1 MLTSASA
8 RGLPVPTPP
17 NLGFLCI
24 WLDSAG
30 CVADHPAMATPDVQR
45 LALEIE
51 RIGAR
56 ALPYAELHRALTDRI
71 RTVMRVDAACWHGLD
86 PDNVLLTT
94 ADPVELMAHGFL
106 TPETE
111 MIAAGAV
118 LASEYQRD
126 DVNSFASL
134 AGRRRPSAILS
145 ESTRGRP
152 ERSARY
158 QEFLAP
164 FGLPYELRAALV
176 TRGRA
181 WGGVIFHRT
190 ADSGDFTPTD
200 AEVMG
205 RLSRPIAEALRSSL
219 RFDAAR
225 RAGVRAPGLLVL
237 GPTDSVELQTPGT
250 DELLEL
256 LHGRDGAGAGVAS
269 TGVPRQVLIVAA
281 QTRAAAAEGRRPEP
295 LHVPTAAGWVT
306 LYGSVPS
313 GAAGRVAVA
322 IQGTPD
328 DEVARLRLEA
338 FGLSAREREVA
349 ALIAQGLDTATIAE
363 KLFISPWT
371 VQDHCKAIFE
381 KTGTGSR
388 RELRAL
394 VFFHDH
400 LPAIVVRTP
409 LDAGGHLDV
418 EEVAAGAG
426 VA

>member
-1 MLTSASA
+1 MDI
-8 RGLPVPTPP
+8 RGR
-17 NLGFLCI
+17 
-24 WLDSAG
+24 
-30 CVADHPAMATPDVQR
+30 VADHPAVTTVDVQR
-45 LALEIE
+45 LAGEIE

-71 RTVMRVDAACWHGLD
+71 RTVMHVDAACWHGLD

-94 ADPVELMAHGFL
+94 ADPVELLSTGIL

-118 LASEYQRD
+118 LASEYQRA
-126 DVNSFASL
+126 DVNTFASL

-145 ESTRGRP
+145 ETTRGRP

-158 QEFLAP
+158 QEFLEP
-164 FGLPYELRAALV
+164 FGVPYELRTALV
-176 TRGRA
+176 ARGRA

-190 ADSGDFTPTD
+190 AEAGDFTPED

-205 RLSRPIAEALRSSL
+205 RLSRPIAEALRNSL

-225 RAGVRAPGLLVL
+225 RAGARAPGLLVL
-237 GPTDSVELQTPGT
+237 DASDSVELQTPGT

-256 LHGRDGAGAGVAS
+256 LGGRDGGGGT
-269 TGVPRQVLIVAA
+269 TGGLPRQVLIVAV

-295 LHVPTAAGWVT
+295 LHVPTAGGWVT

-313 GAAGRVAVA
+313 GAPGRVAVA
-322 IQGTPD
+322 IQGTP
-328 DEVARLRLEA
+328 ESAAALLRLEA

-349 ALIAQGLDTATIAE
+349 TLIAQDLDTATIAE

-418 EEVAAGAG
+418 EEPGG
-426 VA
+426 G

>member
-1 MLTSASA
+1 MDA
-8 RGLPVPTPP
+8 
-17 NLGFLCI
+17 
-24 WLDSAG
+24 
-30 CVADHPAMATPDVQR
+30 QR
-45 LALEIE
+45 LAGEIE

-56 ALPYAELHRALTDRI
+56 ALPYTELHRQITDRL
-71 RTVMRVDAACWHGLD
+71 RPTMRIDAACWHGLD

-94 ADPVELMAHGFL
+94 ADPVELMANGFL

-126 DVNSFASL
+126 DVNTFASL

-145 ESTRGRP
+145 ETTRGRP

-164 FGLPYELRAALV
+164 FGLPFELRTALV
-176 TRGRA
+176 TKGRA

-190 ADSGDFTPTD
+190 ADSGDFTPAD
-200 AEVMG
+200 AELMG
-205 RLSRPIAEALRSSL
+205 KLSRPIAEALRNSL

-225 RAGVRAPGLLVL
+225 RAGPRAPGLLVL
-237 GPTDSVELQTPGT
+237 GPGDEIELQTPGT
-250 DELLEL
+250 DELLDL
-256 LHGRDGAGAGVAS
+256 LRDRDPVAR
-269 TGVPRQVLIVAA
+269 GMPRQVLIAA
-281 QTRAAAAEGRRPEP
+281 VQTRAAVADGRRPEP

-313 GAAGRVAVA
+313 GAPGRVAVA
-322 IQGTPD
+322 IQATPED
-328 DEVARLRLEA
+328 QAALLRLEA

-349 ALIAQGLDTATIAE
+349 TLIAQDLDTATIAE
-363 KLFISPWT
+363 RLFISPWT

-400 LPAIVVRTP
+400 LPAIAVRTP
-409 LDAGGHLDV
+409 LDAGGHL
-418 EEVAAGAG
+418 EVSDTEVGRA
-426 VA
+426 

>member
-1 MLTSASA
+1 
-8 RGLPVPTPP
+8 
-17 NLGFLCI
+17 
-24 WLDSAG
+24 
-30 CVADHPAMATPDVQR
+30 MAAPDVHR
-45 LALEIE
+45 LALDIE
-51 RIGAR
+51 RLGTR
-56 ALPYAELHRALTDRI
+56 ALPYTELHREMAARI

-94 ADPVELMAHGFL
+94 ADPVELMAEGFL

-111 MIAAGAV
+111 MVAAGAV
-118 LASEYQRD
+118 LASEYQRE
-126 DVNSFASL
+126 DVNAFATL
-134 AGRRRPSAILS
+134 AARRRPSAILS

-158 QEFLAP
+158 REFLAP
-164 FGLPYELRAALV
+164 FGLPFELRTALV

-190 ADSGDFTPTD
+190 ADSGDFTPAD
-200 AEVMG
+200 AEVMA
-205 RLSRPIAEALRSSL
+205 RLSRPIAEALRNSL

-250 DELLEL
+250 DELLAL
-256 LHGRDGAGAGVAS
+256 LVGRDGAARMGAGVGSGAAS
-269 TGVPRQVLIVAA
+269 VPRQVLIVAA

-295 LHVPTAAGWVT
+295 LHVPTAAGWVS

-322 IQGTPD
+322 IQGTPET
-328 DEVARLRLEA
+328 EVARLRLEA

-349 ALIAQGLDTATIAE
+349 ALIAQDLDTAAIAE

-371 VQDHCKAIFE
+371 VQDHCKAIFA

-400 LPAIVVRTP
+400 LPAIAVRTP

-418 EEVAAGAG
+418 EDAVVVVVAR
-426 VA
+426 

>member
-1 MLTSASA
+1 
-8 RGLPVPTPP
+8 
-17 NLGFLCI
+17 
-24 WLDSAG
+24 
-30 CVADHPAMATPDVQR
+30 MA
-45 LALEIE
+45 
-51 RIGAR
+51 
-56 ALPYAELHRALTDRI
+56 
-71 RTVMRVDAACWHGLD
+71 
-86 PDNVLLTT
+86 N
-94 ADPVELMAHGFL
+94 GFL

-111 MIAAGAV
+111 MVAAGAV
-118 LASEYQRD
+118 LASEYQRE
-126 DVNSFASL
+126 DVNTFAVL

-164 FGLPYELRAALV
+164 FGLPYELRTALV

-190 ADSGDFTPTD
+190 AEAGDFTSAD

-205 RLSRPIAEALRSSL
+205 RLSRPIAEALRNSL

-225 RAGVRAPGLLVL
+225 RAGARAPGLLVL

-256 LHGRDGAGAGVAS
+256 LRGRDGVASGVAS
-269 TGVPRQVLIVAA
+269 GVGVPRQVLIVAA

-313 GAAGRVAVA
+313 GAEGRVAVA
-322 IQGTPD
+322 IQATPEAD
-328 DEVARLRLEA
+328 AARLRLEA

-349 ALIAQGLDTATIAE
+349 ALIAQGMDTAAIAE
-363 KLFISPWT
+363 RQFISPWT

-418 EEVAAGAG
+418 EERGG
-426 VA
+426 G